1 MLKKPS
7 CGDVIRERN
16 GIIPAAVG
24 RDLWLQSRVRDRLTL
39 SYQGAH
45 REPLQI
51 TSMKDRVA
59 RTQQQN

>member
-24 RDLWLQSRVRDRLTL
+24 RDLWLQSRVRDRLTP
-39 SYQGAH
+39 SIINWFGKPAGH
-45 REPLQI
+45 EFLQPAGL
-51 TSMKDRVA
+51 KV
-59 RTQQQN
+59 